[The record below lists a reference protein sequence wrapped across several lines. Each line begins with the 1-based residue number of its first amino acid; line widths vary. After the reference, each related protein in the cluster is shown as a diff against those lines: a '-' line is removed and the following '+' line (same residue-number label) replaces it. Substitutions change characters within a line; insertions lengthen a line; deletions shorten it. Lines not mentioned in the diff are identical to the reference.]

1 MKIKIG
7 DLFESNCTTL
17 VNTINCVG
25 VMGKGIAL
33 EFKKR
38 FPEMYNDYVAKC
50 KLGKVNVGIP
60 YLFVTEDKNI
70 LNFPTKLHWRS
81 PSQLSYIIDGLD
93 WFVENY
99 EILGIKSIA
108 FAPLGCGNGGLSW
121 EIVGPLMY
129 QKLKDLPIDIEIYA
143 PYGTPSYQLEKDY
156 LCQNTFEKQ
165 AFKMFDNQLNSKWY
179 LILQSIRE
187 LNEKKYSLKVGRTIY
202 QKLCYVLTRNGIETG
217 FIFTKQ
223 AYGPFSI
230 EAKNS
235 ITILANANMIKELQ
249 LGEMFNITVP
259 ESVKINKNDFADKE
273 WKAMKEAVDLF
284 SRIKNTSQAEMI
296 ATVLFAYDQ
305 LKLSKKTVSDSN
317 IYEYVLNWKPH
328 WGEKNFELK
337 DSIQNLAMLNQMTIY
352 HEETFEY

>member
-1 MKIKIG
+1 
-7 DLFESNCTTL
+7 
-17 VNTINCVG
+17 
-25 VMGKGIAL
+25 
-33 EFKKR
+33 
-38 FPEMYNDYVAKC
+38 
-50 KLGKVNVGIP
+50 
-60 YLFVTEDKNI
+60 
-70 LNFPTKLHWRS
+70 
-81 PSQLSYIIDGLD
+81 
-93 WFVENY
+93 
-99 EILGIKSIA
+99 
-108 FAPLGCGNGGLSW
+108 
-121 EIVGPLMY
+121 MY

-165 AFKMFDNQLNSKWY
+165 TFKMFDNQLNSKWY

-305 LKLSKKTVSDSN
+305 LKLSKITVSDSN

-328 WGEKNFELK
+328 WVKKDFELK